1 MLVEGSQANSPEY
14 QIAQEGK
21 YQKRSDP
28 IRSEAKHGEQER
40 ICLKEWVGVN
50 GLALRVCENIM
61 GNVHYLLQPG
71 TV

>member
-40 ICLKEWVGVN
+40 ICLKE
-50 GLALRVCENIM
+50 
-61 GNVHYLLQPG
+61 
-71 TV
+71 